1 MLNLSGRELLSIPDP
16 PFGRRE
22 YIRAGIVLM
31 ALKYTVDAA
40 LIYWT
45 TGLVWTPADYL
56 LSLAN
61 ISNSKGASFTL
72 GLSMT
77 LIVWT
82 IPFVWIGVILSVRRA
97 KDAGLPPWIVV
108 AFFIPVLNYLLMAM
122 LAAWPRAESVPAPVD
137 ERQVTALDRTAV
149 ARKGLLAGITAGLVA
164 GIVSVVLGALFIKSY
179 GAVMFLLTPFIV
191 GLVSA
196 YASRR
201 VDPWSPLPL
210 KVVLYTLGVMA
221 GAFLV
226 FALEGIGCVLMA
238 LPLAVPLAVLGGVVG
253 HFMARHHRA
262 PGTLAL
268 LLIALPAGHGIDRV
282 FDAVPTREVV
292 SAIEISAPP
301 ATVWKH
307 VVSFE
312 EIRTPPPWYFRVGLA
327 YPIRA
332 RIDGNGVGA
341 VRRCE
346 FTTGAF
352 TEPITAWDEPHR
364 LAFGVTS
371 QPAPL
376 QEWSPYRNVYAPHL
390 DGFFQTTRGEF
401 RLVSLPGGRTRLEG
415 RTWYTL
421 RMQPQGYWTILADTI
436 IHSIHQ
442 RVLDHIRRE
451 AEKSLI

>member
-1 MLNLSGRELLSIPDP
+1 
-16 PFGRRE
+16 
-22 YIRAGIVLM
+22 M

-61 ISNSKGASFTL
+61 ISNSKGALFTL

-122 LAAWPRAESVPAPVD
+122 LAAWPRAESVPARVD

-238 LPLAVPLAVLGGVVG
+238 LPLALPRVLGGVVG
-253 HFMARHHRA
+253 HFIARHHRA

-282 FDAVPTREVV
+282 FEAVPTREVV
-292 SAIEISAPP
+292 SAIGTASPAGDGVEARRELRGDPDAPAVVPASRTGVSDPRTYRRKRCWRSAP
-301 ATVWKH
+301 VRVH
-307 VVSFE
+307 NRCFH
-312 EIRTPPPWYFRVGLA
+312 RT
-327 YPIRA
+327 
-332 RIDGNGVGA
+332 D
-341 VRRCE
+341 
-346 FTTGAF
+346 
-352 TEPITAWDEPHR
+352 HR
-364 LAFGVTS
+364 LGQAASIGVRCHLATRPTS
-371 QPAPL
+371 RMEPVPQRLRAAPGRLFPDHPRRIPAGL
-376 QEWSPYRNVYAPHL
+376 S
-390 DGFFQTTRGEF
+390 T
-401 RLVSLPGGRTRLEG
+401 GRTNAPRG
-415 RTWYTL
+415 KDVVH
-421 RMQPQGYWTILADTI
+421 AANAAA
-436 IHSIHQ
+436 
-442 RVLDHIRRE
+442 RVLDDSGRHDHPQHPPASSR
-451 AEKSLI
+451 SHQTGS

>member
-61 ISNSKGASFTL
+61 ISNSKGALFTL

-122 LAAWPRAESVPAPVD
+122 LAAWPRAESVPARVD

-201 VDPWSPLPL
+201 VNPWSPLPL

-312 EIRTPPPWYFRVGLA
+312 EIRTPPPWY
-327 YPIRA
+327 
-332 RIDGNGVGA
+332 
-341 VRRCE
+341 
-346 FTTGAF
+346 
-352 TEPITAWDEPHR
+352 
-364 LAFGVTS
+364 
-371 QPAPL
+371 L
-376 QEWSPYRNVYAPHL
+376 Q
-390 DGFFQTTRGEF
+390 
-401 RLVSLPGGRTRLEG
+401 GRTRVSDPRTHRRQRCWRSAQVRVHNRCFHRTDHSVGRAASIGVRRHLATRTTSGVEPVPERLRAAPGRLFPDHPRRVPAGLPTG
-415 RTWYTL
+415 RTNAP
-421 RMQPQGYWTILADTI
+421 RGKDVVHAANAAA
-436 IHSIHQ
+436 
-442 RVLDHIRRE
+442 RVLDDPGRHDHPQHPPASSR
-451 AEKSLI
+451 SHQTGS